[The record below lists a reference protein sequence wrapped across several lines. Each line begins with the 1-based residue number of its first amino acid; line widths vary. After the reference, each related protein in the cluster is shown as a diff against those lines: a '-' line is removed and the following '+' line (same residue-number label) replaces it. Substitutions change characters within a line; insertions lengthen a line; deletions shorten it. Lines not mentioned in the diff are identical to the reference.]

1 MATGSVQSV
10 LTCSPSAIKWITQSP
25 CPSGYSITVTQ
36 AYLLDP
42 SQKASFDAITA
53 PFDYA
58 YASGVWGL
66 GFSSVVV
73 LYLVSRSAGTIL
85 DFIKR

>member
-1 MATGSVQSV
+1 MATGSIQSV
-10 LTCSPSAIKWITQSP
+10 LTCTPSAYKWLTQAP
-25 CPSGYSITVTQ
+25 CPSGHSITVTQ

-42 SQKASFDAITA
+42 SQKATYETLSL

-66 GFSSVVV
+66 GFSTVVA
-73 LYLVSRSAGTIL
+73 LYVVARSAGTIL

>member
-1 MATGSVQSV
+1 MASGTVQTV
-10 LTCSPSAIKWITQSP
+10 VICTPSAFSQAP
-25 CPSGYSITVTQ
+25 CPSGQAVATVQ
-36 AYLLDP
+36 AYMLDP
-42 SQKASFDAITA
+42 SQQASYEAATA

-58 YASGVWGL
+58 YASGVWAL
-66 GFSSVVV
+66 GFTTVVG